1 MPNAMPEP
9 RSIFSAA
16 ESGLG
21 FIYQPRLA
29 LLRLLSLPES
39 TSLLIEKS
47 DDLEFDTAGGRK
59 TLASLKHKAEGDRLT
74 DLDVDF
80 WKSVRVWLAYY
91 VDNGRISSNTD
102 FVLFTTA
109 VIAPG
114 SKLTL
119 FAEVDSDPADRAA
132 MAAML
137 LDRSTSATIGKTKT
151 DLAELTEDELVDFYG
166 RILILDGSP
175 RIDTISQIVLDQHL
189 RTVRRDVRGPLF
201 QRLEGW
207 WMDLMIKVLTGERI
221 GLVYGH
227 EVSDKL
233 SSIAEEYRS
242 DSLPITFRGRMPDGR
257 IDVAN
262 DTRLFV
268 EQLRDLDVSPARIQ
282 SAIIDYYRAFE
293 QRSSRAREN
302 LLISGEMEE
311 YEDRLIEEWG
321 RFRDIIFETLHDAS
335 GDDAFRAAGRQLYK
349 WAETETGELRIRERV
364 TEAYVVRGAFQILAN
379 ARPMPRV
386 HWNPAF
392 MKRLADLLGVA
403 A

>member
-1 MPNAMPEP
+1 MPEP

-47 DDLEFDTAGGRK
+47 DDLEFDTASGRK
-59 TLASLKHKAEGDRLT
+59 TLASLKHKAEGNSLT

-91 VDNGRISSNTD
+91 TDNGRISSNAD

-114 SKLTL
+114 SELAL
-119 FAEVDSDPADRAA
+119 FAAVGNDPADRAS
-132 MAAML
+132 MAATL
-137 LDRSTSATIGKTKT
+137 LDRSASATIGKTKT
-151 DLAELTEDELVDFYG
+151 DLGELTEVELADFYG

-175 RIDTISQIVLDQHL
+175 RIDTIPQIVLDQHL
-189 RTVRRDVRGPLF
+189 RTVRREVRGPLF
-201 QRLEGW
+201 ERLEGW
-207 WMDLMIKVLTGERI
+207 WIDLMIKVLTGERA
-221 GLVYGH
+221 GPVYGH

-282 SAIIDYYRAFE
+282 RAIIDYYRAFE
-293 QRSSRAREN
+293 QRSSWAREN

-311 YEDRLIEEWG
+311 YEDRLIEEWA

-335 GDDAFRAAGRQLYK
+335 GDDAFKAAGRELYK

-392 MKRLADLLGVA
+392 MKRLGELLGVA

>member
-1 MPNAMPEP
+1 MPEP

-47 DDLEFDTAGGRK
+47 DDLEFDTASGRK
-59 TLASLKHKAEGDRLT
+59 TLASLKHKAEGNRLT

-91 VDNGRISSNTD
+91 SDNGRISSNTD

-114 SKLTL
+114 SELAL
-119 FAEVDSDPADRAA
+119 FAAVGNDPADRAS
-132 MAAML
+132 MAATL
-137 LDRSTSATIGKTKT
+137 LDRSTSATIGKTRT
-151 DLAELTEDELVDFYG
+151 DLAELTEPELADFYG

-175 RIDTISQIVLDQHL
+175 RIDTIPQIVLDQHL
-189 RTVRRDVRGPLF
+189 RTVRREVRGPLF
-201 QRLEGW
+201 ERLEGW
-207 WMDLMIKVLTGERI
+207 WIDLMIKVLTGQRT
-221 GLVYGH
+221 GPVYGY

-282 SAIIDYYRAFE
+282 RAIIDYYRAFE
-293 QRSSRAREN
+293 QRSSWAREN
-302 LLISGEMEE
+302 LLIAGEMEE

-335 GDDAFRAAGRQLYK
+335 GDDAFKAAGRQLYK

-392 MKRLADLLGVA
+392 MKRLGELLGVA

>member
-1 MPNAMPEP
+1 MPEP

-47 DDLEFDTAGGRK
+47 DDLEFDTASGRK

-91 VDNGRISSNTD
+91 VDNGRISSNAD

-109 VIAPG
+109 VVAPG

-221 GLVYGH
+221 GPVYGH

-293 QRSSRAREN
+293 QRSSWAREN

>member
-1 MPNAMPEP
+1 MPEP

-47 DDLEFDTAGGRK
+47 DDLEFDTASGRK

-221 GLVYGH
+221 GPVYGH

-293 QRSSRAREN
+293 QRSSWAREN

>member
-1 MPNAMPEP
+1 MPYTMPEP

-47 DDLEFDTAGGRK
+47 DDLEFDTASGRK

-91 VDNGRISSNTD
+91 VDNGRISSNAD

-221 GLVYGH
+221 GPVYGH

-293 QRSSRAREN
+293 QRSSWAREN

>member
-1 MPNAMPEP
+1 MTEA
-9 RSIFSAA
+9 RSPFSAA

-47 DDLEFDTAGGRK
+47 DDLEFDTMGGRK

-91 VDNGRISSNTD
+91 VDNGRISSNCD

-109 VIAPG
+109 TLAQG
-114 SKLTL
+114 SELAQ
-119 FAEVDSDPADRAA
+119 FALAGSDPAARTETAA
-132 MAAML
+132 TL
-137 LDRSTSATIGKTKT
+137 LDRSTSVTIGKTRT
-151 DLAELTEDELVDFYG
+151 DLAELTDAELVDFYG

-175 RIDTISQIVLDQHL
+175 RIDTIPQIVLDQHL
-189 RTVRRDVRGPLF
+189 RTVRREVRIRLF
-201 QRLEGW
+201 ERLEGW
-207 WMDLMIKVLTGERI
+207 WTDLMIKVLAGERS
-221 GLVYGH
+221 GPVHGH

-242 DSLPITFRGRMPDGR
+242 DSLPITFRGRMPDGQ

-282 SAIIDYYRAFE
+282 HAIVDYYRAFE
-293 QRSSRAREN
+293 QRSSWAREN

-321 RFRDIIFETLHDAS
+321 RFREIVFETLHDAS
-335 GDDAFRAAGRQLYK
+335 GDDAFKAAGRELYR

-364 TEAYVVRGAFQILAN
+364 TEPYVVRGAFQILAN

-392 MKRLADLLGVA
+392 MKRLGELLGVA

>member
-1 MPNAMPEP
+1 MPYTMSEP

-16 ESGLG
+16 QSGLG

-29 LLRLLSLPES
+29 LLRILSLPES

-47 DDLEFDTAGGRK
+47 DDLEFDTAVGRK
-59 TLASLKHKAEGDRLT
+59 TLTSLKHKAEGDRLT

-91 VDNGRISSNTD
+91 SDNGRISSNAD

-114 SKLTL
+114 SELAL
-119 FAEVDSDPADRAA
+119 FAEVGNDPADRAS
-132 MAAML
+132 MATTL
-137 LDRSTSATIGKTKT
+137 LDRSTSATIGKTRT
-151 DLAELTEDELVDFYG
+151 DLAELTEAEVADFYG

-175 RIDTISQIVLDQHL
+175 RIDTIPQIVLDQHL
-189 RTVRRDVRGPLF
+189 RTVRREVRGPLF
-201 QRLEGW
+201 ERLEGW
-207 WMDLMIKVLTGERI
+207 WIDLMIKVLTGERI
-221 GLVYGH
+221 GPVYGH

-242 DSLPITFRGRMPDGR
+242 DSLPITFRGQVPDGR
-257 IDVAN
+257 VDVAN

-293 QRSSRAREN
+293 QRSSWAREN

-349 WAETETGELRIRERV
+349 WAETENGELRIRERV

-392 MKRLADLLGVA
+392 MKRLGELLGVA

>member
-1 MPNAMPEP
+1 MTEA
-9 RSIFSAA
+9 RSAFSAA

-39 TSLLIEKS
+39 ASLLIEKS
-47 DDLEFDTAGGRK
+47 DDLEFDRTGGRK

-91 VDNGRISSNTD
+91 VDNGRISSNAD

-109 VIAPG
+109 TIAPG
-114 SKLTL
+114 SELAQ
-119 FAEVDSDPADRAA
+119 FAQDGSDPAARSETAA
-132 MAAML
+132 TL
-137 LDRSTSATIGKTKT
+137 LDRSTSVTIGKTRT
-151 DLAELTEDELVDFYG
+151 ALADLAEAELVDFYG

-175 RIDTISQIVLDQHL
+175 RIDTIPQIVLDQHL
-189 RTVRRDVRGPLF
+189 RTVRREVRIPLF
-201 QRLEGW
+201 ERLEGW
-207 WMDLMIKVLTGERI
+207 WTDLMIKVLAGERT
-221 GLVYGH
+221 GPVHGH

-242 DSLPITFRGRMPDGR
+242 DSLPITFRGRMPDGQ

-282 SAIIDYYRAFE
+282 HAIVDYYRAFE
-293 QRSSRAREN
+293 QRSSWAREN

-321 RFRDIIFETLHDAS
+321 RFREIVFETLHDAS
-335 GDDAFRAAGRQLYK
+335 GDDAFKAAGRELYR

-364 TEAYVVRGAFQILAN
+364 TEPYVVRGAFHILAN

-392 MKRLADLLGVA
+392 MKRLGELLGVA

>member
-1 MPNAMPEP
+1 
-9 RSIFSAA
+9 
-16 ESGLG
+16 
-21 FIYQPRLA
+21 
-29 LLRLLSLPES
+29 
-39 TSLLIEKS
+39 
-47 DDLEFDTAGGRK
+47 
-59 TLASLKHKAEGDRLT
+59 
-74 DLDVDF
+74 
-80 WKSVRVWLAYY
+80 
-91 VDNGRISSNTD
+91 
-102 FVLFTTA
+102 
-109 VIAPG
+109 
-114 SKLTL
+114 
-119 FAEVDSDPADRAA
+119 
-132 MAAML
+132 
-137 LDRSTSATIGKTKT
+137 
-151 DLAELTEDELVDFYG
+151 LAELTEAELLDFYG

-175 RIDTISQIVLDQHL
+175 RIDTIPQIVLDQHL

-207 WMDLMIKVLTGERI
+207 WMDLMIKVLTGERT
-221 GLVYGH
+221 GPVYGH

-242 DSLPITFRGRMPDGR
+242 DSLPITFRGKMPDGR

-293 QRSSRAREN
+293 QRSSWAREN

-321 RFRDIIFETLHDAS
+321 RFRDIIFETVHDAS
-335 GDDAFRAAGRQLYK
+335 GNDALREAGRQLYK

-392 MKRLADLLGVA
+392 MKRLGELLGLA

>member
-1 MPNAMPEP
+1 MPYTMPEP

-39 TSLLIEKS
+39 ISLLIEKS
-47 DDLEFDTAGGRK
+47 DDLEFDTASGRK

-91 VDNGRISSNTD
+91 SDNGRISSNTD

-114 SKLTL
+114 SELAL
-119 FAEVDSDPADRAA
+119 FAEVGNDPAARAS
-132 MAAML
+132 MAATL
-137 LDRSTSATIGKTKT
+137 LDRSTSATIGKIRT
-151 DLAELTEDELVDFYG
+151 DLAELTEAELADFYG

-175 RIDTISQIVLDQHL
+175 RIDTIPEIVLDQHL
-189 RTVRRDVRGPLF
+189 RTVRREVRGPLF
-201 QRLEGW
+201 ERLEGW
-207 WMDLMIKVLTGERI
+207 WVDLMIKVLTGERT
-221 GLVYGH
+221 GPVFGH

-282 SAIIDYYRAFE
+282 RAIIDYYRAFE
-293 QRSSRAREN
+293 QRSSWAREN

-321 RFRDIIFETLHDAS
+321 RFREIIFETLHDAS
-335 GDDAFRAAGRQLYK
+335 GDDAFKAAGRQLYK

-392 MKRLADLLGVA
+392 MKRLGELLGVA

>member
-1 MPNAMPEP
+1 MTEARNT
-9 RSIFSAA
+9 FSAA

-29 LLRLLSLPES
+29 LLRLLSLPEG

-47 DDLEFDTAGGRK
+47 DDLEFDTTGGRK
-59 TLASLKHKAEGDRLT
+59 TLASLKHKAAGDRLT

-80 WKSVRVWLAYY
+80 WKSVRVWLAHYIG
-91 VDNGRISSNTD
+91 DGRIGSNAD

-109 VIAPG
+109 TVAPG
-114 SKLTL
+114 SELAR
-119 FAEVDSDPADRAA
+119 FAQEGSDPAARAE
-132 MAAML
+132 AAATL
-137 LDRSTSATIGKTKT
+137 LGRSTSATIGKTKT
-151 DLAELTEDELVDFYG
+151 ELAKLTEAELADFYG

-175 RIDTISQIVLDQHL
+175 RIDTIPQIVLDQHL
-189 RTVRRDVRGPLF
+189 RTVRREVRGPLF
-201 QRLEGW
+201 ERLEGW
-207 WMDLMIKVLTGERI
+207 WMDLMIKVLTGERTDP
-221 GLVYGH
+221 VHGH

-233 SSIAEEYRS
+233 SSLAEEYRA
-242 DSLPITFRGRMPDGR
+242 DSLPITFRGRMPDGE

-282 SAIIDYYRAFE
+282 HAIIDYYRAFE
-293 QRSSRAREN
+293 QRSSWAREN

-311 YEDRLIEEWG
+311 YEDRLIEEWS
-321 RFRDIIFETLHDAS
+321 RFRAIVFETLDDAS
-335 GDDAFRAAGRQLYK
+335 GDDAFKAAGRELYK

-364 TEAYVVRGAFQILAN
+364 TEPYVVRGAFHILAN

-392 MKRLADLLGVA
+392 LKRLGELLGVA